1 MKVYYDRS
9 INGEILFFIGV
20 LIYLIVSYGLN
31 DWFNVIFAV
40 GWIFV
45 LLIIISVFR
54 RKKYYIKRENN
65 CIIFT
70 RKIIVKGIE
79 KSELNSIKIDKIIK
93 YYIEH
98 QKLYILTK
106 DNTYILDD
114 FHVKLS
120 KIEKLF
126 INKA

>member
-1 MKVYYDRS
+1 MKVYYDKS
-9 INGEILFFIGV
+9 TNGEILFFIGA
-20 LIYLIVSYGLN
+20 LICLIVSCGLN
-31 DWFNVIFAV
+31 EWFNVLFAV
-40 GWIFV
+40 GWIPI
-45 LLIIISVFR
+45 LLIIICFFR
-54 RKKYYIKRENN
+54 RRKYYIKRENN
-65 CIIFT
+65 FIIFT
-70 RKIIVKGIE
+70 RKIKVQKITKLELKSIE
-79 KSELNSIKIDKIIK
+79 IDSIIK

-126 INKA
+126 LKS

>member
-1 MKVYYDRS
+1 MKVYYDKS
-9 INGEILFFIGV
+9 TNGEILFFIGA
-20 LIYLIVSYGLN
+20 LICLIVSCGLN
-31 DWFNVIFAV
+31 EWFNVLFAV
-40 GWIFV
+40 GWIPI
-45 LLIIISVFR
+45 L
-54 RKKYYIKRENN
+54 IKRENN
-65 CIIFT
+65 FIIFT
-70 RKIIVKGIE
+70 RKIKVQKITKLELKSIE
-79 KSELNSIKIDKIIK
+79 IDSIIK

-126 INKA
+126 LKS